1 MWGKITTL
9 MAFIMMI
16 SAAGLDSEDWKKPLV
31 VFLVSATWCCVYAV
45 RNSYSKEV

>member
-1 MWGKITTL
+1 MGEKFTAL
-9 MAFIMMI
+9 MAMIMLI

-31 VFLVSATWCCVYAV
+31 VFLVSATWCCIYAV

>member
-1 MWGKITTL
+1 MWGKFTAL
-9 MAFIMMI
+9 MAMIMLI

-45 RNSYSKEV
+45 KSYYFEEE